1 MIMTAVESSVFCK
14 TCEYELTG
22 TLENRCPE
30 CARPFDPGTP
40 ETYEVMPGHRR
51 RKRQYLVATAFAL
64 LVIVMLFEGIRRY
77 EPWLTYIAVLIG
89 GPGLIALFLGI
100 HLRRS
105 TPKPLLTLLA
115 VAPSALLLG
124 LFYSLAVHMHQTLGG
139 WPASIGN
146 NGFSSSLNIH
156 DGVTSW
162 YFGLTLLLN
171 LTLMPLLMLI
181 STGLRQTRGA
191 LYYLGMNAV
200 VFCVA
205 NGAMNLAPA
214 PFLNWWWD

>member
-1 MIMTAVESSVFCK
+1 MSGAPQNLDNHAKFVPMFHGVAFGLIAV
-14 TCEYELTG
+14 Y
-22 TLENRCPE
+22 TLWSL
-30 CARPFDPGTP
+30 
-40 ETYEVMPGHRR
+40 Y
-51 RKRQYLVATAFAL
+51 VAVTSFSFGAL
-64 LVIVMLFEGIRRY
+64 MSLLLGVGVVIVMLFEGIRRY

-105 TPKPLLTLLA
+105 TPNPLLTLLA

>member
-105 TPKPLLTLLA
+105 TPNPLLTLLA

-139 WPASIGN
+139 FSFPLPNKPFNHCYTLVDTFKADRGPPDAPPRSVPGATRVMEASTRWR
-146 NGFSSSLNIH
+146 
-156 DGVTSW
+156 DGVARFVLWRHQRCPVRAGT
-162 YFGLTLLLN
+162 FFRADGE
-171 LTLMPLLMLI
+171 PVI
-181 STGLRQTRGA
+181 P
-191 LYYLGMNAV
+191 
-200 VFCVA
+200 C
-205 NGAMNLAPA
+205 
-214 PFLNWWWD
+214 D